1 MKNKAF
7 VVFLSILMLF
17 SAVFVSPYALGD
29 EADGGGMVLESES
42 PAPTPEPTQ
51 EPVPPP
57 QGEPQPESEPTDTDA
72 PDPVV
77 APTGSIAFDE
87 QSLVL
92 EIGDTNPITIRCSMP
107 EGQSAAFTLS
117 SSDPAIAD
125 VEEID
130 TEGVIS
136 YVLKAYALGET
147 TITATVDADPEVF
160 ATLPVKVVPTLV
172 QSVSITAPGALSQ
185 GETASVQADVSPA
198 DPTDNTLIWSVDDA
212 GVLAVTPDADDSMK
226 ATVTAL
232 GAGRGTLTATAADQ
246 GKIAASQSIL
256 VSGITLAPTGDIVFN
271 LDNATVKTLT
281 TSLFFEEADP
291 SAVRWHC
298 DDESRIALSADGATA
313 TLTALAA
320 TDAPL
325 AITASYTDP
334 ASGVTYTETR
344 MARVL
349 PHAVTMLT
357 ILADAERIEID
368 ETLPLGVQLLPEG
381 TVADLTWSVD
391 DASLASLDATED
403 GATLTGL
410 AAGTVSVSVTARDG
424 SDTTKTAYLTVE
436 VFAPPATDLVIQ
448 QNGED
453 VNALAYLIGDQ
464 VDPLSAEVFPSNA
477 DQEVVW
483 SVDNPNVARID
494 QKGNLTLVSPGLVNI
509 TAESKS
515 TDGVSATV
523 RALVDVLDLE
533 TRIRASVDANDFYTN
548 NTQLNLATGVAYNFN
563 AYIVNTSAKPYDPTA
578 YSKPTYPK
586 LTLTLPANCK
596 VDLTTLDETKWV
608 PSPATLARTK
618 WETCKTWTYMDSID
632 AFSSNTPGSS
642 APLPLIYTPTA
653 VGKANL
659 VSNVTLTGEKYTY
672 NNKYTLP
679 LVLSGVDFKISNKTT
694 PQHRTSPT
702 PGDPTSNVITLN
714 IENIGLVGLD
724 PTAGNPPLKV
734 KLTLPK
740 GVSVDTSTGA
750 WEYDAVKKLATY
762 NDSGAPG
769 AVAAGASTLEDLKL
783 NIDSTAGATLNIT
796 AQIVCPADKNAANNT
811 LKATFYYNKS
821 EIVPVFKVD
830 GTIIPS
836 NTTISLPA
844 LKTQTVTV
852 AFKNVGGVDTTVG
865 FPVTLALPAGATV
878 TGTPDV
884 AWVQGTAVN
893 RTKWTYTGLLN
904 PGDTTP
910 PLTITYLPPKPANA
924 TLTATAALPG
934 DANSKTNKASIKFKI
949 TGYDL
954 GVVVVANA
962 GQYYW
967 DYPFYAL
974 VGLYVNGSDDYWAAN
989 NDGKKPVVTVTT
1001 NIKNNG
1007 YDYLE
1012 VDPYQGQETLWDIT
1026 SNAKQTTYTATFK
1039 ENVPSNPTSAAQV
1052 PMLEVCYDVLKKG
1065 TYTTTASLSFPGDT
1079 NSKNNKASAKTQ
1091 ITDWKDSY
1099 TMQGSFTGNYYTVGE
1114 AGTATYSIHNMWNTY
1129 AGGCPVQVTFQKP
1142 ANVTISCDATWE
1154 RIKWSKTS
1162 ETYKVNIPAQYGFN
1176 SNGEPVPGST
1186 TTGVTFTYLA
1196 SASVKPPV
1204 ISAKIVYPRSTI
1216 YDSDEYYY
1224 YILDGSSSSVAWKPY
1239 VKKHGISVSAD
1250 ASTTPRKLAIKL
1262 TNDGEAP
1269 LTAAV
1274 SSVTLKLTPS
1284 AGTALSFNG
1293 DLPLGWTRTGVYTF
1307 VYSGT
1312 IAVNG
1317 TAPTLTLD
1325 FLYGNA
1331 ASCKATITMKNGLR
1345 NTASAVATVP

>member
-29 EADGGGMVLESES
+29 EVDGGGMVLESES
-42 PAPTPEPTQ
+42 PAPTQ
-51 EPVPPP
+51 EPVQPP
-57 QGEPQPESEPTDTDA
+57 QGAQQPESGSSNTEA

-77 APTGSIAFDE
+77 APTGSIAFDA

-92 EIGDTNPITIRCSMP
+92 EIGDTNPITILCSMP
-107 EGQSAAFTLS
+107 EGQSTAFTLS

-125 VEEID
+125 IEEID
-130 TEGVIS
+130 TDGVIS
-136 YVLKAYALGET
+136 YVVTAYTLGET
-147 TITATVDADPEVF
+147 TITATVDADLEIF

-172 QSVSITAPGALSQ
+172 QSVSITAPASLAE
-185 GETASVQADVSPA
+185 GETALVQAAVSPA
-198 DPTDNTLIWSVDDA
+198 DSTDNTLVWSVDDT
-212 GVLAVTPDADDSMK
+212 GVLAVTPNAGDSMR

-298 DDESRIALSADGATA
+298 EDESRIALSADGTTA

-325 AITASYTDP
+325 AITATYTDP

-349 PHAVTMLT
+349 PHAVAMLT
-357 ILADAERIEID
+357 ILADAERVEID
-368 ETLPLGVQLLPEG
+368 QTMPLGVQLLPEG

-391 DASLASLDATED
+391 DASLASLDATD
-403 GATLTGL
+403 GGATLTGL
-410 AAGTVSVSVTARDG
+410 ASGTVTVSVTARDG
-424 SDTTKTAYLTVE
+424 SDTTKTAYLSVE

-464 VDPLSAEVFPSNA
+464 IDPLSAEVFPSNA

-494 QKGNLTLVSPGLVNI
+494 QQGNLTLVSPGLVNI

-515 TDGVSATV
+515 TDGVSATIRTAV
-523 RALVDVLDLE
+523 SVLDLE
-533 TRIRASVDANDFYTN
+533 TRIRAAGDAGDFYAGT
-548 NTQLNLATGVAYNFN
+548 TQLNLAIGDTYNFN
-563 AYIVNTSAKPYDPTA
+563 AYIVNTSAKPYDPTT

-618 WETCKTWTYMDSID
+618 WETCKTWTYMDSIPV
-632 AFSSNTPGSS
+632 FSSNTPGTSV
-642 APLPLIYTPTA
+642 PLPLVYNPTA
-653 VGKANL
+653 VGKVNL
-659 VSNVTLTGEKYTY
+659 VSNVTLSGEKYTY

-679 LVLSGVDFKISNKTT
+679 LVLTGVDLRIFDMT
-694 PQHRTSPT
+694 PSQHRSSDT
-702 PGDPTSNVITLN
+702 PGTSDVIT
-714 IENIGLVGLD
+714 IGIQNIGLVGLN
-724 PTAGNPPLKV
+724 PTAGDPPLNV

-740 GVSVDTSTGA
+740 GVSVDTTGD
-750 WEYDAVKKLATY
+750 WEYDAAKKLATY
-762 NDSGAPG
+762 SPSGVLG
-769 AVAAGASTLEDLKL
+769 AVASGASPSDLKL
-783 NIDSTAGATLNIT
+783 NIDSTAGPTLNIT
-796 AQIVCPADKNAANNT
+796 AQIVCPADKNATNNT

-821 EIVPVFKVD
+821 EIVPVFEVD
-830 GTIIPS
+830 GTTIPS
-836 NTTISLPA
+836 NATISLPA

-852 AFKNVGGVDTTVG
+852 AFQNVGGVRTTVG
-865 FPVTLALPAGATV
+865 FPVTLSLPAGATV
-878 TGTPDV
+878 MTSNPDGK
-884 AWVQGTAVN
+884 WVQGSAAN
-893 RTKWTYTGLLN
+893 KTKWTYTDVLAA
-904 PGDTTP
+904 GDTTA
-910 PLTITYLPPKPANA
+910 PLTISYLPPKPANA

-934 DANSKTNKASIKFKI
+934 DANSKTSKASIKFKI

-954 GVVVVANA
+954 GVFVIGNSFED
-962 GQYYW
+962 YW
-967 DYPFYAL
+967 NYPFYAL
-974 VGLYVNGSDDYWAAN
+974 VELYVNGSDDFLAAN
-989 NDGKKPVVTVTT
+989 NHGAKPVVTVTT
-1001 NIKNNG
+1001 NVNIKTDDFNI
-1007 YDYLE
+1007 
-1012 VDPYQGQETLWDIT
+1012 PASQGDWTVTPT
-1026 SNAKQTTYTATFK
+1026 SKMNTYTATF
-1039 ENVPSNPTSAAQV
+1039 NGDVLSNPAAAQIPSLLV
-1052 PMLEVCYDVLKKG
+1052 YYDVYKPG
-1065 TYTTTASLSFPGDT
+1065 TFTTTASLSFPGDS
-1079 NSKNNKASAKTQ
+1079 NAKNNKSSVKTQ
-1091 ITDWKDSY
+1091 IGWNDST
-1099 TMQGSFTGNYYTVGE
+1099 TMRGSFAVTDDYTVGA
-1114 AGTATYSIHNMWNTY
+1114 AGTATYSIHNISNNY

-1142 ANVTISCDATWE
+1142 ANVTITTGAGWWLLKRTA
-1154 RIKWSKTS
+1154 TS
-1162 ETYKVNIPAQYGFN
+1162 ETYEVNIPTQYGFN
-1176 SNGEPVPGST
+1176 SSGNPKAGST
-1186 TTGVTFTYLA
+1186 TNNVTFSYPA
-1196 SASVKPPV
+1196 SASVTSPK

-1224 YILDGSSSSVAWKPY
+1224 YILDGSSSSVAWTPY

-1250 ASTTPRKLAIKL
+1250 IDPTTPRKLDITL
-1262 TNDGEAP
+1262 INDGDAP

-1293 DLPLGWTRTGVYTF
+1293 DLPLGWTRTGTYTF
-1307 VYSGT
+1307 VYSGD

-1317 TAPTLTLD
+1317 TAPLTLD

-1331 ASCKATITMKNGLR
+1331 ATANCKATITMKNGLW
-1345 NTASAVATVP
+1345 NSDTDIAQAP